1 VLNDSGQPAP
11 SSGIR
16 IAGNTTYGNSLGGI
30 EVNSGTGAGGSHS
43 NVTIIGNHSYGNTLA
58 NATQQGEV
66 KVDHVNQAQ
75 VARSGT
81 TRRPRRWPSLNGTA
95 GAGWT
100 TVGNTLGATI
110 GASDSLA
117 APIASLGA
125 APVPSGCATGRV
137 VATGSTATRGTVTEG
152 SRGTGCVINST
163 TFTSVP
169 FCTVSSPNGSPVTS
183 HATTATTLTI
193 TNPSGAANQYS
204 WACLQ

>member
-1 VLNDSGQPAP
+1 MLNDSGQPAP

-110 GASDSLA
+110 GASDNLA

-125 APVPSGCATGRV
+125 APVPSGWLPRHRLRDQLHDLHLGAVLHREQPERIASHEPCDHGDHAHDHQPQRRREPVLLGLPAVRK
-137 VATGSTATRGTVTEG
+137 
-152 SRGTGCVINST
+152 
-163 TFTSVP
+163 P
-169 FCTVSSPNGSPVTS
+169 SS
-183 HATTATTLTI
+183 
-193 TNPSGAANQYS
+193 
-204 WACLQ
+204 